1 MFNDVITI
9 NEMTIGTIAPGAYI
23 EIEFQIDD
31 FTENDV
37 MMVLEISNQD
47 HISDCIKGAEL

>member
-1 MFNDVITI
+1 
-9 NEMTIGTIAPGAYI
+9 MTVGAIVPGAYI

-37 MMVLEISNQD
+37 MMVLEISNQN